1 MEIII
6 DRQVGGGKGSK
17 TGDRLGSIEELQAF
31 ELVKGKGLLEQG
43 FPAFFVQWTL
53 CKPGI

>member
-6 DRQVGGGKGSK
+6 NRQVGGERADE

-31 ELVKGKGLLEQG
+31 ELSEGKRSVGAG

-53 CKPGI
+53 CKPRI

>member
-6 DRQVGGGKGSK
+6 DRQAGGGKGSK

-43 FPAFFVQWTL
+43 FPVFFVQWTL